1 MRLLVLVGKQKIE
14 INSNKY
20 KEQKSS
26 SFNKEE
32 ATNSFLQLL
41 QQFTKFDTRELAS
54 EKNTGKKTK
63 RFENSNNSNMAKTH
77 WDGIM
82 IYNGYEDQIKMHT
95 SKYYDM

>member
-1 MRLLVLVGKQKIE
+1 MRLLVLVSKQKTE

-41 QQFTKFDTRELAS
+41 HNSQNLTRGS
-54 EKNTGKKTK
+54 
-63 RFENSNNSNMAKTH
+63 
-77 WDGIM
+77 
-82 IYNGYEDQIKMHT
+82 
-95 SKYYDM
+95 

>member
-54 EKNTGKKTK
+54 EKNTGKKRRGLK
-63 RFENSNNSNMAKTH
+63 
-77 WDGIM
+77 I
-82 IYNGYEDQIKMHT
+82 QII
-95 SKYYDM
+95 